1 MGKTKY
7 YVTSSIDDAA
17 LSPAIES
24 IYRAVLGD
32 AIARHRRMCGFDVVY
47 LISTNAHGRRAE
59 GEDSGQAAASA
70 KENADVYRD
79 AFKRLDVQSTHFVLT
94 GSNEHARAVQALLR
108 HTMRR
113 SSHTIYKDRYEGR
126 YCDFDRM
133 DVSGAV
139 QPINCPKCGRAAKVI
154 SEERYFFRLSEFRDR
169 LLAVYKYRPEF
180 IRPPI
185 RLKQIEQL
193 VARGLTDIAISVAST
208 HEDIPWPDDPG
219 QAVSDLYSQLVTYM
233 SGIGFGADEYG
244 SEEFQ
249 RNWPA
254 DLHVIGLS
262 ALPFHAVYWPAFLMA
277 ADVPFPGHIFAHA
290 TLKAESEGSAKE
302 VLRQAVGYDFA
313 SDAVR
318 YYLLRSVHHVED
330 SRMDP
335 RDIPTHYHAD
345 LVRGLE
351 GLVKRVL
358 ILARQHCQGKIP
370 FPSARPK
377 GNQDIEICVA
387 DLRAEVRVLLDVQ
400 NFTSALARIR
410 SLIDLIQSRLNDAL
424 ALEENQ
430 GSPDTHCL
438 ADAVHNAC
446 EGIGWLA
453 LLLNP
458 ILPRMTVAIWKAFGQ
473 TAQLE
478 NQLIDETP
486 WCCLMPGTQ
495 LGNFTGDSY

>member
-7 YVTSSIDDAA
+7 YVTTSIGDAA
-17 LSPAIES
+17 LPPSIES

-47 LISTNAHGRRAE
+47 LISTNTHGRRAE
-59 GEDSGQAAASA
+59 DEDSGQAAGSA
-70 KENADVYRD
+70 KGNAQVYSD
-79 AFKRLDVQSTHFVLT
+79 IFNRLDVHTTHFLSS

-108 HTMRR
+108 RTMRH
-113 SSHTIYKDRYEGR
+113 SSHTIYKSRYEGR
-126 YCDFDRM
+126 YCDFDRE
-133 DVSGAV
+133 DVSESA
-139 QPINCPKCGRAAKVI
+139 QPINCPRCGRPARLI
-154 SEERYFFRLSEFRDR
+154 SEQRYFFRLSEFRDR
-169 LLAVYKYRPEF
+169 LLALYKYRPKF

-185 RLKQIEQL
+185 RLEQMELL

-208 HEDIPWPDDPG
+208 HEGIPWPDDPG
-219 QAVSDLYSQLVTYM
+219 QAVSDLYSDLVTYM
-233 SGIGFGADEYG
+233 SGIGFGENGYG

-254 DLHVIGLS
+254 DLHVTSLS
-262 ALPFHAVYWPAFLMA
+262 ALPFHAIYWPAFLMA
-277 ADVPFPGHIFAHA
+277 ADVPSPGHIFAHA
-290 TLKAESEGSAKE
+290 TLKAESEGSAQE
-302 VLRQAVGYDFA
+302 LVRQAVGHDFA

-318 YYLLRSVHHVED
+318 YYLLRSVHYVED

-335 RDIPTHYHAD
+335 RDVATCYQVD

-351 GLVKRVL
+351 DLVKRVL
-358 ILARQHCQGKIP
+358 ILAKRYCQGKIP
-370 FPSARPK
+370 SPPARPK

-387 DLRAEVRVLLDVQ
+387 DLRAEVRVLLDAQ
-400 NFTSALARIR
+400 NFTKGLARIW
-410 SLIDLIQSRLNDAL
+410 SLIALIQTRLDDAL
-424 ALEENQ
+424 ALEENRN
-430 GSPDTHCL
+430 SLDTYHL
-438 ADAVHNAC
+438 SNAVHNAC

-473 TAQLE
+473 RAQLE

-495 LGNFTGDSY
+495 LGNLTEHSH